1 MKYTVGFL
9 LFTVLFSC
17 TKTEEKI
24 TPISFEYQ
32 TFRVESKGGCKS
44 DTLQCAYFEV
54 TYPKFTGLDTP
65 VVKTVK
71 QKIDA
76 AVSMGNPESQGHDMK
91 NIGEIFIQDY
101 DDFKSEIPEAFGG
114 WHYTAKVTVEVLTDT
129 LLSLSVNDEY
139 YTGGAH
145 GGSGIYFINV
155 NPKTGTEFTL
165 DNLLKPDYNETLTQI
180 GDKIFR
186 QTKQLS
192 DTASLTDNYF
202 EFPED
207 KFELNK
213 NYGFKKEGI
222 VFYYNNYE
230 IAPYAAGPTEV
241 LIPYNDLKDL
251 LKK

>member
-1 MKYTVGFL
+1 MRYAVGFL
-9 LFTVLFSC
+9 FCSFLFSC
-17 TKTEEKI
+17 AKPEEQV
-24 TPISFEYQ
+24 TPINFESK

-54 TYPKFTGLDTP
+54 TYPEFTGIDTP
-65 VVKTVK
+65 VVKIIK

-76 AVSMGNPESQGHDMK
+76 AVSMGNPESQGQSMK
-91 NIGEIFIQDY
+91 AIGEIFIQDY
-101 DDFKSEIPEAFGG
+101 DEFKSEIPDAFGG
-114 WHYTAKVTVEVLTDT
+114 WHYTAKVAVEVLTDT

-145 GGSGIYFINV
+145 GGSGVYFINM
-155 NPKTGTEFTL
+155 NPKTGAEFTL
-165 DNLLKPDYNETLTQI
+165 DNLLKPDHNDILTSL

-186 QTKQLS
+186 QSKQLA
-192 DTASLTDNYF
+192 DTASLIDNYF

-222 VFYYNNYE
+222 VFYYNSYE

-241 LIPYNDLKDL
+241 LIPYDDLKDWI
-251 LKK
+251 KK